1 MLPLLL
7 LGMLVMMGGSAYAA
21 WEPVAVSETGMTVY
35 IDRTTIQRDTYVV
48 TMSVLHDYQVPE
60 QLSSGLFLSFT
71 AQQQYDC
78 GEVRSRTIR
87 AVVFREHMGSGAV
100 LYSGTGDNTW
110 QPVTPMS
117 INHALWQA
125 ACPEGK
131 STEVA
136 RLLARFTTYPSGANF
151 NVDLS
156 RARRCTIRCSTHR

>member
-1 MLPLLL
+1 MRPLILFALFVML
-7 LGMLVMMGGSAYAA
+7 GGTASAG
-21 WEPVAVSETGMTVY
+21 WEPLAVSETGMTVY
-35 IDRTTIQRDTYVV
+35 IDRTTIQRERYVV
-48 TMSVLHDYQVPE
+48 TLSVLHDYQIPE
-60 QLSSGLFLSFT
+60 QLSTGSFLSFT

-78 GEVRSRTIR
+78 GEVRIRTLR
-87 AVVFREHMGSGAV
+87 AVVFTEHMGNGAV

-136 RLLARFTTYPSGANF
+136 RLLPGSQ
-151 NVDLS
+151 
-156 RARRCTIRCSTHR
+156 